1 MFLVSFM
8 SSFITVHSGMF
19 QQEPTGRGSVSRL
32 RRMFYCGAAF
42 HGCHYLP
49 FDFAVE
55 ATLDNHHADIMQQPR
70 AYVCIYIYMHINVY
84 IYIQSKPL
92 QLYVQGFWR
101 SGASSCLYHMFLI
114 PDEHVQPKI
123 TAMYSQPAFRLEGSC
138 NTIKRES
145 DNLQDAAFS
154 GLILGT
160 PWGLGPLNAAGLFE
174 STWGEREMWPPRDS
188 HQYM

>member
-1 MFLVSFM
+1 M

-84 IYIQSKPL
+84 IYIYKANL
-92 QLYVQGFWR
+92 FNYMCR
-101 SGASSCLYHMFLI
+101 
-114 PDEHVQPKI
+114 
-123 TAMYSQPAFRLEGSC
+123 AFE
-138 NTIKRES
+138 
-145 DNLQDAAFS
+145 D
-154 GLILGT
+154 
-160 PWGLGPLNAAGLFE
+160 LGPLAVCTTCF
-174 STWGEREMWPPRDS
+174 
-188 HQYM
+188 

>member
-1 MFLVSFM
+1 M

-70 AYVCIYIYMHINVY
+70 AYVYIYIHAYKCIYIYTK
-84 IYIQSKPL
+84 QT
-92 QLYVQGFWR
+92 
-101 SGASSCLYHMFLI
+101 SSTICAGLL
-114 PDEHVQPKI
+114 KI
-123 TAMYSQPAFRLEGSC
+123 
-138 NTIKRES
+138 
-145 DNLQDAAFS
+145 
-154 GLILGT
+154 
-160 PWGLGPLNAAGLFE
+160 WGLWLFVPHVFDSRRTCATQDHCHVLSASFQAGRVLQH
-174 STWGEREMWPPRDS
+174 
-188 HQYM
+188 HQAGK